1 MQGHWVEQFLQRM
14 KNGSLSVEYLVPMSL
29 EKKLAFCMFMHNSS
43 WAQHDTTCALI
54 LQSVN
59 EELDDPNV
67 NLCASE
73 YFK

>member
-1 MQGHWVEQFLQRM
+1 MQSQCVEKFLQRM
-14 KNGSLSVEYLVPMSL
+14 KNGSLSGEYLAPMSL
-29 EKKLAFCMFMHNSS
+29 ERQLTFYMMMHNSS
-43 WAQHDTTCALI
+43 WAQRDTTCALI

-59 EELDDPNV
+59 EELGDPNV